1 PAGRGRGDSRPSA
14 GPVPHRF
21 RGVPVPPRG
30 YRAQPDTVRLC
41 AAPEGLGPRSPGP
54 DGRALRH
61 PGRRGA
67 AFPLA
72 RPLVR
77 PHGRPGPVFNIYGPT
92 ETTVWVTCKEITA
105 AIAAAETDSV
115 LGRPLVEGT
124 VGVADEH
131 LDAVPPGGTGEILI
145 GGEQV
150 SLGYA
155 GQ

>member
-1 PAGRGRGDSRPSA
+1 
-14 GPVPHRF
+14 
-21 RGVPVPPRG
+21 
-30 YRAQPDTVRLC
+30 
-41 AAPEGLGPRSPGP
+41 
-54 DGRALRH
+54 RH

-155 GQ
+155 GQPDLTAERFVGNTVGGPRGYRTGDLAALRPDGEPVYLGRSD